1 MQRHRCQ
8 PDGVHD
14 RHRSGKKGRRQYAGP
29 RLGARRFRAAGAMLA
44 CLSLWLMPTSA
55 ESRVV
60 RVEIESRSVL
70 LDGQAFGNAGPY
82 EKLTGR
88 VYFAF
93 DPASPHNAGI
103 VDLALAPTNADG
115 LVEAWADFMVLQPVE
130 AGRRRNV
137 AWIEVPNR
145 GGKASLRYF
154 QAGSGTVNPV
164 RAEHF
169 GDGLLMRQGLTL
181 IWVGWQPDLPDREG
195 LLRLVVPRVRAA
207 SGADVEGL
215 VRADW
220 TVDEAAETLGL
231 GHRGHRA
238 YAVVDPEDP
247 ANVLT
252 VRDGREGEREVIP
265 RESWRFLTTVPGTDP
280 DRIGLQDGFQPGRI
294 YELVYRA
301 KDPLVVGL
309 GLAALR
315 DMASYVKYDLES
327 EFPARQA
334 VGFGVSQ
341 TGRFLRHLLY
351 QGFNVD
357 EAGLKAFDGLLIH
370 TAGAGRGSFNHRF
383 AQPSRDAHR
392 YSAFF
397 YPTDL
402 FPFTSR
408 PQDDPLSGDSDG
420 LLERTPEE
428 QRPLTFFTNTGYEY
442 WGRAASLIH
451 TTVDGSEDFE
461 PLSTERIYHLA
472 SGQHSVGVF
481 PPDSASRFPG
491 SSSFVGNPLDFF
503 VALRALALRL
513 VRWVADGEEPP
524 ESRYPRLADGTLVPV
539 AGLAFPELP
548 GVDRPR
554 VAHVAYRADYGPRFR
569 SLGIVER
576 QPPTLGPP
584 FPSLVPQVDGLGN
597 ELGGVRLLELR
608 VPVATY
614 APWSL
619 RLGMPGGVD
628 ELRDFAGM
636 WIPLAPTDDAARA
649 IEDPRPSLAASYG
662 SREEY
667 LKRARAAARDLV
679 LEGFLLS
686 EDVPR
691 ALARAQELWDWVAA
705 SVPDPPS
712 ND

>member
-1 MQRHRCQ
+1 MNRPTR
-8 PDGVHD
+8 GLV
-14 RHRSGKKGRRQYAGP
+14 
-29 RLGARRFRAAGAMLA
+29 AALA
-44 CLSLWLMPTSA
+44 VSICLFLPSAA

-60 RVEIESRSVL
+60 RVEIESRSLV
-70 LDGQAFGNAGPY
+70 LDGRAFGNAGPY
-82 EKLTGR
+82 ERLTGR
-88 VYFAF
+88 LYFAF
-93 DPASPHNAGI
+93 DPANSHNAQI
-103 VDLALAPTNADG
+103 VDLSLAPTNAEG
-115 LVEAWADFMVLQPVE
+115 LVEAWAEFMVLQPVE
-130 AGRRRNV
+130 PGGRRNV

-154 QAGSGTVNPV
+154 QAAAATVDPV

-181 IWVGWQPDLPDREG
+181 IWVGWQPDVPDREG
-195 LLRLVVPRVRAA
+195 LLRLVIPAVRDA
-207 SGADVEGL
+207 SGADIEGL

-220 TVDEAAETLGL
+220 TLDEAAETLGL
-231 GHRGHRA
+231 GHRGHRPYPVA
-238 YAVVDPEDP
+238 DPEDP
-247 ANVLT
+247 DNVLT
-252 VRDGREGEREVIP
+252 VRDGRDEPREVIP
-265 RESWRFLTTVPGTDP
+265 RESWRFLTSVPGTDP
-280 DRIGLQDGFQPGRI
+280 DRIGLQEGFEPGRI

-301 KDPLVVGL
+301 KDPWVMGL

-315 DMASYVKYDLES
+315 DVASYVKYDLES

-341 TGRFLRHLLY
+341 TGRFLRHFLY

-357 EAGLKAFDGLLIH
+357 EAGLQAFDGMLIH

-402 FPFTSR
+402 FPFSSR
-408 PQDDPLSGDSDG
+408 PQEDPVSGRTGG
-420 LLERTPEE
+420 LLEETPEE
-428 QRPLTFFTNTGYEY
+428 HRPLTFFTNTGYEY

-451 TTVDGSEDFE
+451 TTVDGTEDME
-461 PLSTERIYHLA
+461 PLASERIYHLA
-472 SGQHSVGVF
+472 GGQHSVGGF
-481 PPDSASRFPG
+481 PPDSAMRIPG
-491 SSSFVGNPLDFF
+491 SQGFVGNPLDFF

-513 VRWVADGEEPP
+513 VAWVADDEDPP
-524 ESRYPRLADGTLVPV
+524 SSRYPRLAEGTLVPV
-539 AGLAFPELP
+539 PGLAFPDLP
-548 GVDRPR
+548 GLDRPR
-554 VAHVAYRADYGPRFR
+554 VAHVAYRADYGRRFET
-569 SLGIVER
+569 LGIVER
-576 QPPTLGPP
+576 QPPDLGPA
-584 FPSLVPQVDGLGN
+584 FPALVPQVDGLGN

-628 ELRDFAGM
+628 ELRDFTGT
-636 WIPLAPTDDAARA
+636 WIPFAPSDGVAGALG
-649 IEDPRPSLAASYG
+649 DPRPSVAAAYG
-662 SREEY
+662 SKDDY
-667 LKRARAAARDLV
+667 MKRARAAARDLV

-691 ALARAQELWDWVAA
+691 ALARAEELWDWVAA
-705 SVPDPPS
+705 SAPEPPA
-712 ND
+712 N